1 VTDPA
6 GNASGNGLLLD
17 GDGRKPRIPGR
28 PEGAG
33 TSLVKLLIPF
43 LAPLIFMLAAVP
55 TGFLLESPG
64 PSFDLQEG
72 LEVEGT
78 ETYPS
83 RGELLLTSVSL
94 QESRLINN
102 ILSFFDDSFELMKV
116 RDYLGEDLDTEEQD
130 TVDIVI
136 TFLSQDTA
144 VVAGLQ
150 EVGEAVEVEQLGV
163 FVVDVG
169 SDYPASGV
177 LNAGEV
183 IVAVNGEPVMDSDVF
198 SEMIDS
204 TPEGGSVELQVK
216 EIDAG
221 LAEEFDEEVSE
232 GTMQRPDLA
241 ELLEDGVREVEVQP
255 VYEPQL
261 GRKII
266 GISPRDFFAYTS
278 EVEVEWDLETVKG
291 PSAGMMMTLS
301 LVNALTPE
309 DLTDG
314 EKIAGTGEISLDGDV
329 GPIGGLPF
337 KIRAA
342 EREGATLFIYPVE
355 NEEDLKGF
363 STYLEL
369 YPVDTLDEAIEVL
382 QGRR

>member
-1 VTDPA
+1 VIDPA
-6 GNASGNGLLLD
+6 ADASGNGPQTE
-17 GDGRKPRIPGR
+17 GDGRPPKIPGR
-28 PEGAG
+28 PEGAA
-33 TSLVKLLIPF
+33 TSIAKLLIPF

-55 TGFLLESPG
+55 TGYLMESPG

-72 LEVEGT
+72 LDVEGA

-94 QESRLINN
+94 RESRLVNN
-102 ILSFFDDSFELMKV
+102 IISLFDDEYELLKV
-116 RDYLGEDLDTEEQD
+116 RDYLGEELDTEEQD

-150 EVGEAVEVEQLGV
+150 EVEEAVEVEELGL

-169 SDYPASGV
+169 SDYPATGL

-183 IVAVNGEPVMDSDVF
+183 IVAVNGEPVTDSEIF
-198 SEMIDS
+198 SEIIDA
-204 TPEGGSVELQVK
+204 TPEGGSVALQVK
-216 EIDAG
+216 EIDAE
-221 LAEEFDEEVSE
+221 LAEEFDKEVAE

-241 ELLEDGVREVEVQP
+241 ELLKDGVREVEVQP
-255 VYEPQL
+255 AYEPQL
-261 GRKII
+261 DRKII
-266 GISPRDFFAYTS
+266 GVSIRDYFAYTS
-278 EVEVEWDLETVKG
+278 DVGVEWDLEAVKG

-355 NEEDLKGF
+355 NQAELEGF
-363 STYLEL
+363 STGLDL
-369 YPVDTLDEAIEVL
+369 YPVDTLDDAIEIL
-382 QGRR
+382 QGRL